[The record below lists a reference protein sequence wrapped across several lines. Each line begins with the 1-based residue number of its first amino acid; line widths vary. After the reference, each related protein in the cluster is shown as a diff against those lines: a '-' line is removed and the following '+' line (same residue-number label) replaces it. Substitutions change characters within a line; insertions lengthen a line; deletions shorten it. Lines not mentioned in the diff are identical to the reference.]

1 MDSLLA
7 NYASSDEEQEQENQQ
22 QREPKQ
28 PEKSLNPQKFK
39 VEDEGEN
46 DFLSKPSRK
55 ILDSLPPPK
64 SSLFNSLPPPKSHLA
79 QTPFDFKEPSMPKPQ
94 PQFKREE
101 LEEIPE
107 NRNPKSSSTSLFS
120 SLPQP
125 KSSSSSFSSSLFS
138 SLPRPKSDISE
149 TPQILPNSTI
159 SSASIDSSSKRVVQ
173 FRPPSIM
180 NPISTN
186 AKDEEEDSD
195 EDEKEI
201 QRKKSKESVSTSSVK
216 SFLSS
221 IPAPKNSTTLGAL
234 PSASGTGRR
243 SMLETDASA
252 SNLNN
257 VGTMGSDAA
266 VNSSIGYSDQSGDGS
281 SLSYDRSNWNS
292 GSESYDGY
300 GAGYDDNVGAGE
312 GVDYSNWKG
321 QTGDYANYGAG
332 YGQYESNWIDESGA
346 TAVAEASRLAESG
359 LQVPGKRGRNDT
371 PEQIVEVK
379 QDELLKNRP
388 REDQVKLT
396 GIAFGPAYK
405 PASTKGKPSKLHKR
419 KHQIGSLLYDLRQK
433 ETELAERRAKGFL
446 TKAQTHA
453 KYGWIDWLVHLN
465 RTTASLIPIEKF
477 DSKSGVRMVLLM
489 FAWVIVFLTSKY

>member
-7 NYASSDEEQEQENQQ
+7 SYASSDEEQEQENQQ
-22 QREPKQ
+22 QQKPKL
-28 PEKSLNPQKFK
+28 PKKSVDPQKVK
-39 VEDEGEN
+39 VEDEGEK

-55 ILDSLPPPK
+55 ISDSLPPPK

-79 QTPFDFKEPSMPKPQ
+79 QTPFDFKEPSVPKSLS
-94 PQFKREE
+94 QFKREE
-101 LEEIPE
+101 LDEIPE

-125 KSSSSSFSSSLFS
+125 KSSSSSYSSSLFA
-138 SLPRPKSDISE
+138 SLPPPKSGISE
-149 TPQILPNSTI
+149 APQTLPSSMT
-159 SSASIDSSSKRVVQ
+159 SSASFDSNSKRVVQ
-173 FRPPSIM
+173 FRPPPIV
-180 NPISTN
+180 NPFSN
-186 AKDEEEDSD
+186 KDKDEEEDSD
-195 EDEKEI
+195 EDEKEK

-234 PSASGTGRR
+234 PSALGTGRR

-252 SNLNN
+252 SNLNS
-257 VGTMGSDAA
+257 VGTMGSDAD
-266 VNSSIGYSDQSGDGS
+266 VKSSIGYSENQSADGS
-281 SLSYDRSNWNS
+281 SLSYDHSNVNS
-292 GSESYDGY
+292 GSESYANYDGY
-300 GAGYDDNVGAGE
+300 GAGYDDSVGTGE
-312 GVDYSNWKG
+312 GVRYSNWNG

-332 YGQYESNWIDESGA
+332 YGDYGQYESNWIDGSGS
-346 TAVAEASRLAESG
+346 TAVAEGSGLAESG
-359 LQVPGKRGRNDT
+359 LQVPGKRGRNDV

-388 REDQVKLT
+388 REDQAKLT

-433 ETELAERRAKGFL
+433 EMELAERRAKGFL

-453 KYGWIDWLVHLN
+453 KYGW
-465 RTTASLIPIEKF
+465 
-477 DSKSGVRMVLLM
+477 
-489 FAWVIVFLTSKY
+489 